1 MKPRTTTPPP
11 GQGVLFRNLAIGRVA
26 KTSHTW
32 LRQALQLCT
41 AGAMVRHVPPTFTGE
56 DLSLAIIGRI
66 GKPPHPNARGALV
79 MRLVQ
84 SELIART
91 GA

>member
-1 MKPRTTTPPP
+1 
-11 GQGVLFRNLAIGRVA
+11 
-26 KTSHTW
+26 
-32 LRQALQLCT
+32 
-41 AGAMVRHVPPTFTGE
+41 MVRHVPPTFTGE

-91 GA
+91 GESRPMHATTSHARATPVYRWLDVPQHATTTTPKEQ